1 MSADR
6 GSAFLALWNGIDHG
20 EVRAEYEAWH
30 TFEHVPERVG
40 LPGFVYG
47 RRYAGE
53 DGYFTLYGLQS
64 LAALDSPAYADV
76 IANPTPWSERMRPRL
91 SAFVRRPCVL
101 QAQAGSS
108 WGTAL
113 TTVMATTA
121 DPEAWSLLAA
131 QALEQAV
138 QQGRLLRAM
147 AGVVPAERSLCY
159 PVGGERIAKPVAGET
174 TVVLLAEHIDEEACT
189 QGGQWWSGRMQGL
202 HLGEPRK
209 ALFRLQSHVER
220 AQLPVPAAG
229 RRAPLPDLMARYAIR

>member
-1 MSADR
+1 M
-6 GSAFLALWNGIDHG
+6 GSAFLALWNGIDRAQA
-20 EVRAEYEAWH
+20 RAEYEAWH

-40 LPGFVYG
+40 LPGFAYG
-47 RRYAGE
+47 LRYAGA

-108 WGTAL
+108 WGAAL

-121 DPEAWSLLAA
+121 DPEAWGLLAA
-131 QALEQAV
+131 LILEQAV

-147 AGVVPAERSLCY
+147 AGVVPVERSLRY
-159 PVGGERIAKPVAGET
+159 PVGGEHMAEPMAGET
-174 TVVLLAEHIDEEACT
+174 TVVFLAEHIDEEACAS
-189 QGGQWWSGRMQGL
+189 GAQWWADRMQAL

-220 AQLPVPAAG
+220 AQLPVPATG
-229 RRAPLPDLMARYAIR
+229 RRAPLLDLMARYAIG

>member
-1 MSADR
+1 M
-6 GSAFLALWNGIDHG
+6 GSAFLALWNGIDRTG
-20 EVRAEYEAWH
+20 SRAEYEAWH
-30 TFEHVPERVG
+30 AFEHVPERVG
-40 LPGFVYG
+40 LPGFAYG

-91 SAFVRRPCVL
+91 SAFVRRPCLL

-108 WGTAL
+108 WGAAL

-147 AGVVPAERSLCY
+147 AGVVPAERSLHY
-159 PVGGERIAKPVAGET
+159 PVGGERIAAPVAGET
-174 TVVLLAEHIDEEACT
+174 TVVFLAEHIEEEACAS
-189 QGGQWWSGRMQGL
+189 GARWWAERMQAL
-202 HLGEPRK
+202 HLDAPRK
-209 ALFRLQSHVER
+209 AWFRLQSHVER
-220 AQLPVPAAG
+220 AQLPAPAAG
-229 RRAPLPDLMARYAIR
+229 RRAPLPDLMARYAI